1 MRYVL
6 LAPRGKIMK
15 NYPLTSIKVSDETFK
30 KLQQAVK
37 LSGKD
42 TAEVRRLCLK
52 LGLDAYA
59 RMGFDIESYA
69 SSCLAD
75 ESPAPLKSVPDSAKP
90 PQPKRA

>member
-1 MRYVL
+1 
-6 LAPRGKIMK
+6 MK

-52 LGLDAYA
+52 LGLDAYE

-69 SSCLAD
+69 SSCLAAANAAAPQQ
-75 ESPAPLKSVPDSAKP
+75 SAAPLKSVPDSAKTS
-90 PQPKRA
+90 QPKRA

>member
-1 MRYVL
+1 
-6 LAPRGKIMK
+6 MK

-69 SSCLAD
+69 SSCLAAANAPAPQQ
-75 ESPAPLKSVPDSAKP
+75 STAPLKSVPDSAKTP
-90 PQPKRA
+90 LPKRA

>member
-1 MRYVL
+1 
-6 LAPRGKIMK
+6 MK

-52 LGLDAYA
+52 LGLDAFA
-59 RMGFDIESYA
+59 RMDFDIESYA
-69 SSCLAD
+69 SSCLATSPAPQ
-75 ESPAPLKSVPDSAKP
+75 EAPAPLKSLPDSANKRS
-90 PQPKRA
+90 PKRA

>member
-1 MRYVL
+1 
-6 LAPRGKIMK
+6 MK

-52 LGLDAYA
+52 LGLDAFA

-69 SSCLAD
+69 SSCLATYPAPQ
-75 ESPAPLKSVPDSAKP
+75 EAPAPLKSLPDSANK
-90 PQPKRA
+90 QSPKRA

>member
-1 MRYVL
+1 
-6 LAPRGKIMK
+6 MK

-52 LGLDAYA
+52 LGLDAFA

-69 SSCLAD
+69 SSCLATSPAPQ
-75 ESPAPLKSVPDSAKP
+75 EAPAPLKSLPDSANK
-90 PQPKRA
+90 QSPKRA